1 MVEQIPGTQ
10 TGVTQSVLGS
20 QLAPSAQGEHGM
32 GLEGTWEQGLGR
44 SMWTKKDQ
52 CCWGFSEGTGGPPLN
67 CPCATTALR
76 KPWSRATPTVPT
88 HLGVTTM
95 APCQGKHQGHP

>member
-44 SMWTKKDQ
+44 SMGTKRTSAAGASQRGQGDLPSTVLVSPQ
-52 CCWGFSEGTGGPPLN
+52 LSGSPGPERLPL
-67 CPCATTALR
+67 CPHTLE
-76 KPWSRATPTVPT
+76 
-88 HLGVTTM
+88 
-95 APCQGKHQGHP
+95 

>member
-44 SMWTKKDQ
+44 SMGTKKDQ
-52 CCWGFSEGTGGPPLN
+52 CCWGFSEGTEGPALVSPQLSGSPGPEQLPL
-67 CPCATTALR
+67 CPHTLE
-76 KPWSRATPTVPT
+76 
-88 HLGVTTM
+88 
-95 APCQGKHQGHP
+95 